1 MDNDVKREARRQYL
15 RYFRIWFIVIGILLA
30 VAVGVRVVRS
40 MRSGDSRG
48 NNRAPKER
56 VYDEADVLTD
66 REEEKLREYIARV
79 EKEVHADFVIR
90 TISQPVEGPEASRYN
105 YRFTDYEGNMRD
117 LADDFWDENKFGYN
131 KGWEGDGSVLLDN
144 CYPGQEGC
152 YISTSGKIE
161 DELSERELDL
171 IQDAVYDAYKSSP
184 YKAYVA
190 YIDGVCKYATSENS
204 VKFDSTYY
212 LGAALIPLV
221 VAGAFA
227 ASHLSGN
234 KARKTVAANAY
245 VVGGKPVMRGQS
257 DDFVRKHV
265 TQRKIETSSSG
276 GSRSSSGGGGGHHV
290 SRGGASHGGSVR
302 RR

>member
-1 MDNDVKREARRQYL
+1 MEDDVKREARRQYL
-15 RYFRIWFIVIGILLA
+15 KYFRIWFIGIGILLA
-30 VAVGVRVVRS
+30 VAVGAGVVRS
-40 MRSGDSRG
+40 MRSDDSRG

-66 REEEKLREYIARV
+66 QEEEKLRKYIARK
-79 EKEVHADFVIR
+79 EKEIHADFVIR
-90 TISQPVEGPEASRYN
+90 TISRPVEGQEALRQGCVY
-105 YRFTDYEGNMRD
+105 TDYGKNMFD
-117 LADDFWDENKFGYN
+117 LADTFWEEEKFGYD
-131 KGWEGDGSVLLDN
+131 KSWEGDGSILLDN
-144 CYPGQEGC
+144 CYPGQEGVC
-152 YISTSGKIE
+152 ISTSGKIE
-161 DELSERELDL
+161 DRLSKRELDL
-171 IQDAVYDAYKSSP
+171 IQDAVYDAYGSGP

-190 YIDGVCKYATSENS
+190 YIDGVCKYAKSAELFGS
-204 VKFDSTYY
+204 MYY
-212 LGAALIPLV
+212 LAAVLIPLV
-221 VAGAFA
+221 VAGSFA

-234 KARKTVAANAY
+234 KARKTVAPNAY

-276 GSRSSSGGGGGHHV
+276 GSRSSGGGGGHHV